1 MIAITSLYLWC
12 SFGEGRY
19 QYSVLS
25 TNTHLTDQDD
35 DSNDPLMADIGRDE
49 ADMGDNSFLD
59 IRNYQYDDDDDV
71 ELLGVSNVAKNV
83 GLLDVRYD
91 IS

>member
-1 MIAITSLYLWC
+1 
-12 SFGEGRY
+12 
-19 QYSVLS
+19 
-25 TNTHLTDQDD
+25 
-35 DSNDPLMADIGRDE
+35 MADIGRDE

-83 GLLDVRYD
+83 GLLNVWYSAKNK
-91 IS
+91 IAGGLWGFPC

>member
-1 MIAITSLYLWC
+1 
-12 SFGEGRY
+12 
-19 QYSVLS
+19 
-25 TNTHLTDQDD
+25 
-35 DSNDPLMADIGRDE
+35 MADIGRDE

-83 GLLDVRYD
+83 GLLNVRYSANK
-91 IS
+91 I